1 MLLPTLTLFFFHWN
15 VANPP
20 LTGVATKLTVAPLQK
35 GFGEAEIDTP
45 TALVAVLFIAISSVE
60 AAQGLLVIVH
70 RKTLVPT
77 SNPTTLLLGF
87 EGC

>member
-45 TALVAVLFIAISSVE
+45 TALVAVLVMVISSVE